1 MSKRIGRYQR
11 KVSNVVAKSG
21 ITGLYSI
28 AADAI
33 KIRCHRTLLKNQMLH
48 GALNSIYH
56 QEICNPKVDLVYLEL
71 TNNCNL
77 NCEMCTYKKVQE
89 KIGNMS
95 KSLFE
100 SCVDQI
106 SEMGVNR
113 LYLHGAGE
121 SLLHPNFKDYLKY
134 AILKRDEGKIKS
146 VAWVDNGMLFNQSI
160 ADLVVDL
167 KVDEISFSL
176 DGVGKVN
183 DDIRLGSIYAII
195 ERNIKYLIC
204 KRGKNAKPKV
214 TIGMVDY
221 GKTEEQKNDV
231 YREWAPFADEITLIP
246 ALLPDNSWGNKNDF
260 AGSSLLDEQPPYC
273 HVPFNMMIISWN
285 GNVSGCCVDYC
296 YKLKVGNAIK
306 EPLSQIW
313 RGPRYQALRRA
324 VLARTYPVGSP
335 CSKCDFWKINFVIT
349 EKPILNGEA
358 IIEYRNMYRT
368 VRKVA
373 EIEKSKY

>member
-1 MSKRIGRYQR
+1 MSKKMGRYQ
-11 KVSNVVAKSG
+11 KKISNVVAKSG
-21 ITGLYSI
+21 ITGLYVF
-28 AADAI
+28 ATEAF
-33 KIRCHRTLLKNQMLH
+33 KIRCHRILLKNQIFH
-48 GALNSIYH
+48 SALNSIYR
-56 QEICNPKVDLVYLEL
+56 QEISNPKVDLVYLEL

-77 NCEMCTYKKVQE
+77 SCEMCTYKKVQE
-89 KIGNMS
+89 RIGYMS
-95 KSLFE
+95 SQLFE

-106 SEMGVNR
+106 SEMGANC

-134 AILKRDEGKIKS
+134 AISKRDQGKIKS

-167 KVDEISFSL
+167 KVDEINFSL

-183 DDIRLGSIYAII
+183 DTIRVGSIYSII
-195 ERNIKYLIC
+195 ERNIKYLIS

-221 GKTEEQKNDV
+221 GKTEEQKSDV
-231 YREWAPFADEITLIP
+231 YREWTPFADSITLTP

-260 AGSSLLDEQPPYC
+260 LGSSLLDEQPPYC

-285 GNVSGCCVDYC
+285 GTVSGCCVDYC
-296 YKLKVGNAIK
+296 YKLKVGNALK
-306 EPLSQIW
+306 EPLTQIW
-313 RGPRYQALRRA
+313 GGPKYQALRRA
-324 VLARTYPVGSP
+324 VLNKAYPVGSP
-335 CSKCDFWKINFVIT
+335 CNKCDFWKINFVFT

-358 IIEYRNMYRT
+358 TIEYRSMYRT

-373 EIEKSKY
+373 GN

>member
-1 MSKRIGRYQR
+1 MSKKIGRYKR
-11 KVSNVVAKSG
+11 KVNNVVAKSG
-21 ITGLYSI
+21 IIGLYSV
-28 AADAI
+28 ATEAI
-33 KIRCHRTLLKNQMLH
+33 KIRCYQTLLKNQMLH
-48 GALNSIYH
+48 GALNSVYR
-56 QEICNPKVDLVYLEL
+56 QEISNPKVDVAYLEL

-77 NCEMCTYKKVQE
+77 SCEMCTYKKVQE

-95 KSLFE
+95 RPLFE
-100 SCVDQI
+100 SCVDQL
-106 SEMGVNR
+106 SEMGVNH
-113 LYLHGAGE
+113 LFLHGAGE

-134 AILKRDEGKIKS
+134 AISKRDEGNIKS

-167 KVDEISFSL
+167 KVDEINFSL

-183 DDIRLGSIYAII
+183 DNIRLGSIYSII
-195 ERNIKYLIC
+195 ERNIKYLIS
-204 KRGKNAKPKV
+204 KRGKNVKPKV

-231 YREWAPFADEITLIP
+231 YREWAPFADSITLIP

-260 AGSSLLDEQPPYC
+260 LGSSLLDEQPIFC
-273 HVPFNMMIISWN
+273 SLPFKMMIISWA
-285 GNVSGCCVDYC
+285 GTVSGCCIDYC
-296 YKLKVGNAIK
+296 YKLKVGNANQ

-313 RGPRYQALRRA
+313 KGPKYQALRRA

-335 CSKCDFWKINFVIT
+335 CFKCDYWKINFVVT

-358 IIEYRNMYRT
+358 IIEYRNMYRI

-373 EIEKSKY
+373 GN